1 MRYFPEKRPTV
12 KIYLH
17 QYGKKELEAYSVYA
31 RVLYKRTKLELSL
44 RMKVAPCDWDF
55 NNNLFIPNKNYN
67 IHCNQKIGEFHLA
80 INTAFDDLKRGS
92 VQPTLK
98 MIREVITGTKV
109 KSTEMSFL
117 EYYDQTVEQKRQQ
130 TTVYRQSSINQYLRA
145 RNHLF
150 DFLVRKGWIN
160 IQLGE
165 LSKNFIN
172 EFENYLLSHQIE
184 SLGRPMMRSSAVTN
198 LKRIK
203 AIVNE
208 AVRAELIEKNPFEG
222 YKIQHDKTQNISYL
236 TLEQLKKLETLDVSE
251 YPALSRTKEYFQFL
265 CQCGLRYGDFQSL
278 RCYNLE
284 YSTDDLLW
292 IRMEQQKTR
301 GTLHFPLSSIAKKI
315 ILKYQGNKT
324 GEQYVFP
331 RISNQTLNKHL
342 RTMKIMAGIKN
353 QVSCHVG
360 RHTFAVQSLDAGI
373 SIEVLQRLLG
383 HKSISSTMIYAQ
395 ISHRK
400 LTESILLL
408 G

>member
-1 MRYFPEKRPTV
+1 MIYFEEKRPTV
-12 KIYLH
+12 KIFLH
-17 QYGKKELEAYSVYA
+17 QYGKKELDSYAIYA

-44 RMKVAPCDWDF
+44 RMKATPSDWDF
-55 NNNLFIPNKNYN
+55 NNSLFFPNKQYN
-67 IHCNQKIGEFHLA
+67 IHCNQRIGEFRLSVD
-80 INTAFDDLKRGS
+80 NAFDELKRGS

-109 KSTEMSFL
+109 KSNEMSFL
-117 EYYDQTVEQKRQQ
+117 EYYDQTVEQKKQQ
-130 TTVYRQSSINQYLRA
+130 TTVYRQSTIDQYVRA

-150 DFLVRKGWIN
+150 NFLIRKGWKN

-165 LSKNFIN
+165 LSKNFIS

-208 AVRAELIEKNPFEG
+208 AVKSELIEKNPFEG
-222 YKIQHDKTQNISYL
+222 YKVQHDKTQNISYL
-236 TLEQLKKLETLDVSE
+236 TLEQLKKLEELDVSE
-251 YPALSRTKEYFQFL
+251 YPALSRTRELFQFI
-265 CQCGLRYGDFQSL
+265 CQCGLRYGDFQNL
-278 RCYNLE
+278 RCHDLE
-284 YSTDDLLW
+284 YSTDGLLW
-292 IRMEQQKTR
+292 LRMEQQKTR
-301 GTLHFPLSSIAKKI
+301 SALHFPLSSIAKKI
-315 ILKYQGNKT
+315 IIKYQGGKK

-353 QVSCHVG
+353 QISCHVG

-373 SIEVLQRLLG
+373 SIEVVQRLLG

-400 LTESILLL
+400 LSESILLL